1 MDDCTSVPVAWCFPR
16 RPFKLSLTLVNMP
29 DAVGETSRANDELV
43 AAAKATLRLRF
54 RPYWHVVAAALR
66 TASGQIVT
74 GIHLEAQV
82 GRIAVCAEAIALGRA
97 VAQFGTSDFTHIV
110 AVQGADP
117 DGAEAR
123 VVPPCGMCREMI
135 YDYSPGALVLLERDG
150 RLLRVPIAELLPDRY
165 QSWPGI

>member
-1 MDDCTSVPVAWCFPR
+1 
-16 RPFKLSLTLVNMP
+16 MP
-29 DAVGETSRANDELV
+29 GAVSEILIVNDELV

-82 GRIAVCAEAIALGRA
+82 GRIAVCAEAIALGCA

-135 YDYSPGALVLLERDG
+135 TTTALVPLFCWSAMDACFVFLSRNCCQTGTSPGRAFREATRG
-150 RLLRVPIAELLPDRY
+150 
-165 QSWPGI
+165 